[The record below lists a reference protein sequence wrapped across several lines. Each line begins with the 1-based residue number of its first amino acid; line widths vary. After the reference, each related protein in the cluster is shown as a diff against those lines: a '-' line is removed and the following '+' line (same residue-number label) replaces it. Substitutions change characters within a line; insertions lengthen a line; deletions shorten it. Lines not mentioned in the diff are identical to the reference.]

1 MFLHIGNN
9 YMVRKT
15 DILGIFDMDNATWSK
30 WTRQALSMAEQSGGV
45 INAALD
51 EIPNAFLLCQEQNR
65 QKIYLSM
72 LTSATLLKRA
82 EESVF

>member
-9 YMVRKT
+9 YMVRKA

-30 WTRQALSMAEQSGGV
+30 WTRQALSLAEQSGTL

-51 EIPNAFLLCQEQNR
+51 EIPNSFLLCQEQNQ

-72 LTSATLLKRA
+72 LTAATLARRA

>member
-1 MFLHIGNN
+1 MFLHIGNH

-15 DILGIFDMDNATWSK
+15 DIIGIFDMDNSTWSK
-30 WTRQALSMAEQSGGV
+30 WTRQALSLAERSGGV

-51 EIPNAFLLCQEQNR
+51 DIPNSFLLCQEGTE

-72 LTSATLLKRA
+72 LTVPTLARRA